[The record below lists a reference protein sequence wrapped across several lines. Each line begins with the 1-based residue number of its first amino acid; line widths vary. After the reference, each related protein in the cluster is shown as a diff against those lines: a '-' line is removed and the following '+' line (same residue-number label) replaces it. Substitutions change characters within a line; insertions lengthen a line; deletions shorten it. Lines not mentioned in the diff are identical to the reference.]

1 MAKQFEIDIEAN
13 LEIEVIS
20 DEDDNVK
27 MLELVNEELSIE
39 IQPVVEEIIVVKT
52 MNSGE
57 DMNMQLLMSNDLKLF
72 EDPETYFGTL
82 NNEDSVNELDDDI
95 STLVMSN
102 TID

>member
-1 MAKQFEIDIEAN
+1 M
-13 LEIEVIS
+13 LS

-27 MLELVNEELSIE
+27 MLEEVNDELSTEIE
-39 IQPVVEEIIVVKT
+39 PVEEETIVVKT

-57 DMNMQLLMSNDLKLF
+57 DMNLQLLMSNDLKLF
-72 EDPETYFGTL
+72 EDPETYLGTL
-82 NNEDSVNELDDDI
+82 NNEDAVNEHADDI

>member
-1 MAKQFEIDIEAN
+1 
-13 LEIEVIS
+13 
-20 DEDDNVK
+20 
-27 MLELVNEELSIE
+27 
-39 IQPVVEEIIVVKT
+39 VVEEIIVVKT